1 MLTFSLRSVQIHK
14 VSSGQSLTRMSRR
27 LDSTSERGSAM
38 IETAL
43 VLPMMILLACGAM
56 DFARVFFAGIV
67 VESAA
72 RSGVQLGSFSMG
84 KAGALSDMNAAADTE
99 AAGQGLTGVTTSS
112 RTFCGCVNSTSEVS
126 CSSGTCA
133 GAIPGGYVETTASYT
148 FNPIIPYPG
157 IPRNIVISSAARFRA
172 Q

>member
-14 VSSGQSLTRMSRR
+14 VSSGQSLTRVSRR
-27 LDSTSERGSAM
+27 LDSKAERGSAVL
-38 IETAL
+38 ESAL
-43 VLPMMILLACGAM
+43 VLPLVMLLACGAM

-126 CSSGTCA
+126 CSTATCS
-133 GAIPGGYVETTASYT
+133 GAIPDGYVETTARYT
-148 FNPIIPYPG
+148 YNPIIPYPG
-157 IPRNIVISSAARFRA
+157 IPRNVLISSSVRFRA